1 MHTKNLS
8 KKQNWFRINN
18 VSNVN
23 EVQNLGER
31 ERERA
36 SNLRTAI
43 ATLKHRERI
52 IWPNTFGSQT
62 K

>member
-1 MHTKNLS
+1 MSLRQRSQEVHTKILP

-31 ERERA
+31 EREHQ
-36 SNLRTAI
+36 I
-43 ATLKHRERI
+43 
-52 IWPNTFGSQT
+52 
-62 K
+62 